1 MEAINA
7 LEDPQEIRIDF
18 FSMFYCFSNSINQY
32 SKSSNDF
39 VILIVPFIS
48 SIKMKKNI
56 SFSALTYLS
65 IALEAKL
72 LTNRGTLSLA
82 KKVAKL
88 LLLFYLT
95 YLTRNQKIHLIELF

>member
-48 SIKMKKNI
+48 SIKMKKVYP
-56 SFSALTYLS
+56 F
-65 IALEAKL
+65 
-72 LTNRGTLSLA
+72 
-82 KKVAKL
+82 L
-88 LLLFYLT
+88 LLHIYL
-95 YLTRNQKIHLIELF
+95 LRWKLNCLLIEERYL